1 MPNIS
6 IQLLDKTY
14 EVSCSEAEVENL
26 KAAARFLND
35 NLLYQSRDSGHSFS
49 NMLLISAL
57 NACDLLL
64 KSQSRGQESF
74 VPSGSNIELEGLH
87 ARVREALHAEI

>member
-6 IQLLDKTY
+6 IRLLDKTY

-64 KSQSRGQESF
+64 KRGQESF
-74 VPSGSNIELEGLH
+74 APSVSNIELGGLH